1 MAITI
6 DGSANTIAG
15 LAVGGLPDGTIDNGC
30 MADDAIAIA
39 DLAATGT
46 ASSSTFL
53 RGDNAWAAAG
63 GGKVLQVTRATTEN
77 QYNPGANATW
87 GVIAAP
93 QASITPAAT
102 SSKIFVIVNA
112 FALVNNPSNFGQMIQ
127 RSISG
132 GADTD
137 LEGFWSES
145 GVANWV
151 PMNCATIILD
161 SPNTTSAVTYKIKL
175 YANANYTNFR
185 WNYDA
190 GVAPEA
196 TASMTLVEIGA

>member
-1 MAITI
+1 MAELKIKADSGGGTVSLKGPATTTSNAAVQLTLPVD
-6 DGSANTIAG
+6 DGSADQYLKT
-15 LAVGGLPDGTIDNGC
+15 NGSGV
-30 MADDAIAIA
+30 
-39 DLAATGT
+39 L
-46 ASSSTFL
+46 S
-53 RGDNAWAAAG
+53 WAAAG

>member
-1 MAITI
+1 MAELKIKADSGGGTVSLKGPATTTSNAAVQLTLPVD
-6 DGSANTIAG
+6 DGSADQYLKT
-15 LAVGGLPDGTIDNGC
+15 NGSGV
-30 MADDAIAIA
+30 
-39 DLAATGT
+39 L
-46 ASSSTFL
+46 S
-53 RGDNAWAAAG
+53 WAAAG

-112 FALVNNPSNFGQMIQ
+112 FALVNNPSNFGQRIQ

>member
-1 MAITI
+1 MAELKIKADSGGGTVSLKGPATTTSNAAVQLTLPVD
-6 DGSANTIAG
+6 DGSADQYLKT
-15 LAVGGLPDGTIDNGC
+15 NGSGV
-30 MADDAIAIA
+30 
-39 DLAATGT
+39 L
-46 ASSSTFL
+46 S
-53 RGDNAWAAAG
+53 WAAAG

-112 FALVNNPSNFGQMIQ
+112 WALVNNPSNFGQRIQ